1 MRATERTKEG
11 ATAAAAAGKKE
22 ETNYETMIHFRG
34 SRRVRYAYLI
44 PWIRRRAQGC
54 MLISADISGR
64 RQGCSNLEDDG
75 ISFLGVETMRGV
87 IRNMWTVN
95 Y

>member
-11 ATAAAAAGKKE
+11 AAAAEKKE

-34 SRRVRYAYLI
+34 SRRVRYANII

-54 MLISADISGR
+54 ILISADISGR
-64 RQGCSNLEDDG
+64 RQGCSNVEDEG
-75 ISFLGVETMRGV
+75 ISWALQR
-87 IRNMWTVN
+87 
-95 Y
+95 